1 MVLMNNFPHTRQL
14 QIHASLPYGSFR
26 SFVNVLALIVFCVVL
41 PVEAMAKRI
50 VIVAFGDSLT
60 AGFGLRQGE
69 GFTDQLQAS
78 LRKEGHDVIVRNAG
92 VSGDT
97 TAGGLARFDWAVG
110 PDTDAVILELGA
122 NDALRG
128 MDPAVTRQ
136 NLSKI
141 LARLQKMKVPVLL
154 TGMRA
159 PPNYG
164 RQYQTLYDGL
174 FPQLADQYDALFYPF
189 FLDGVAAKRQL
200 NQSDGIHPNAKGVA
214 IIVDRMLDSVEDLI
228 DEVD

>member
-1 MVLMNNFPHTRQL
+1 MKNFPHTRQL
-14 QIHASLPYGSFR
+14 LKYASLPYGSFR
-26 SFVNVLALIVFCVVL
+26 GFVNVLAFIVFCVAL

-60 AGFGLRQGE
+60 AGFGLPQGE

-97 TAGGLARFDWAVG
+97 TAAGLVRFDWAVG
-110 PDTDAVILELGA
+110 SDTDAVILELGA

-128 MDPAVTRQ
+128 LDPAVTRQ

-141 LARLQKMKVPVLL
+141 LARLQQKKVPVLL
-154 TGMRA
+154 AGMRA

-164 RQYQTLYDGL
+164 RHYRTLYDRL
-174 FPQLADQYDALFYPF
+174 FPDLADQYDVLFYPF
-189 FLDGVAAKRQL
+189 FLDGVAANREL

-214 IIVDRMLDSVEDLI
+214 VIVDRMLDRVEDLI
-228 DEVD
+228 GEVD